1 MYMKCVMGKRF
12 MDVKVLFFGDIGAR
26 YGDLSL

>member
-1 MYMKCVMGKRF
+1 MKCVICKRF
-12 MDVKVLFFGDIGAR
+12 MDVKVLFLGDIGAR